1 VIKLLW
7 MVGFVTAGLFAQD
20 NAAVLPGRS
29 MPLGLENMF
38 RSSKQDGVP
47 SIDLFSQDPWVANA
61 SARITPTQSFSHS
74 EPAGVCSVPLVE
86 MAIPKDKNFTMIQMT
101 PNSLIDSKMVVKP
114 PVSACV
120 VEPAAKSH

>member
-1 VIKLLW
+1 
-7 MVGFVTAGLFAQD
+7 MAGFVTAGLFAQD
-20 NAAVLPGRS
+20 NTAVLPSRS

-47 SIDLFSQDPWVANA
+47 FIDLSSRDWMESAVARNTIPA
-61 SARITPTQSFSHS
+61 PSLSRS
-74 EPAGVCSVPLVE
+74 EVTGVCSVPLVE
-86 MAIPKDKNFTMIQMT
+86 MPIPKDKNFTMIQMT

-120 VEPAAKSH
+120 VEPSPKSPTHPER